1 MRNRFLFLVL
11 GCLFMLGGMIILG
24 SCKKGNDTP
33 SNISVEFFDLE
44 NIVAKYQQPVVLDL
58 TKDGRTDFS
67 FGVLLVGDPVLQ
79 RDRYQFYVS
88 SRVKTNLLN
97 DANDESPMLN
107 KGDLIALNL
116 EGYTW
121 YEVSA
126 IVLTE
131 KIVTNQSTTW
141 NGRWTNAN
149 HKFLP
154 IQIDK
159 EGKLFNGWIELSFDK
174 TEENI
179 ILHKAALSKTPG
191 VSIRAGLQQ

>member
-1 MRNRFLFLVL
+1 MRNKFLFFVL
-11 GCLFMLGGMIILG
+11 GCLFILG
-24 SCKKGNDTP
+24 SCKKENDIP
-33 SNISVEFFDLE
+33 ANYSVEFFDLQ
-44 NIVAKYQQPVVLDL
+44 NAAVKYQQPVTLDL
-58 TKDGRTDFS
+58 TKDGNTDFS

-79 RDRYQFYVS
+79 RDRYQFFVS
-88 SRVKTNLLN
+88 SRVKTKLLN

-107 KGDLIALNL
+107 KGEEIRLIH

-149 HKFLP
+149 HKYLP
-154 IQIDK
+154 IQIER
-159 EGKLFNGWIELSFDK
+159 EGKLYNGWIELSVDK
-174 TEENI
+174 TEEKI
-179 ILHKAALSKTPG
+179 KLHKAALSKSPN
-191 VSIRAGLQQ
+191 VSIRAGEPANG

>member
-1 MRNRFLFLVL
+1 MRNRFLMIML
-11 GCLFMLGGMIILG
+11 GCLFILG
-24 SCKKGNDTP
+24 SCKKENDIP
-33 SNISVEFFDLE
+33 ANNSLEFFDLK
-44 NIVAKYQQPVVLDL
+44 NATVKYQQPATLDF
-58 TKDGRTDFS
+58 TKDGNTDFS

-107 KGDLIALNL
+107 KGDLITLQH

-131 KIVTNQSTTW
+131 KIVTNQSITW

-154 IQIDK
+154 IQIERD
-159 EGKLFNGWIELSFDK
+159 EKLYNGWIELSFDK
-174 TEENI
+174 AAEKI
-179 ILHKAALSKTPG
+179 ILHRAALSKIPD
-191 VSIRAGLQQ
+191 VSIRAVYPITG

>member
-1 MRNRFLFLVL
+1 MRNKILFFALACMMV
-11 GCLFMLGGMIILG
+11 LG
-24 SCKKGNDTP
+24 SCKKESITQRF
-33 SNISVEFFDLE
+33 SVEYFDLQNDE
-44 NIVAKYQQPVVLDL
+44 VSYQHPVVLDF
-58 TKDGRTDFS
+58 TNDGSIDFS

-107 KGDLIALNL
+107 KGDIITLNH

-154 IQIDK
+154 IQIEK

-174 TEENI
+174 VSEKI
-179 ILHKAALSKTPG
+179 ILHKAALSKIPN
-191 VSIRAGLQQ
+191 VSILAGKPGNG

>member
-11 GCLFMLGGMIILG
+11 GCLFILG
-24 SCKKGNDTP
+24 SCKKENDIP
-33 SNISVEFFDLE
+33 ANYSVEFFDLQ
-44 NIVAKYQQPVVLDL
+44 NAAVKYQQPVTLDL
-58 TKDGRTDFS
+58 TKDGNTDFS

-79 RDRYQFYVS
+79 RDRYQFFVS
-88 SRVKTNLLN
+88 SRVKTKLLN

-107 KGDLIALNL
+107 KGEEIRLIH

-149 HKFLP
+149 HKYLP
-154 IQIDK
+154 IQIER
-159 EGKLFNGWIELSFDK
+159 EGKLYNGWIELSFDK
-174 TEENI
+174 TDEKI
-179 ILHKAALSKTPG
+179 ILHKAALSKSPN
-191 VSIRAGLQQ
+191 VSIHAGEPGNG

>member
-11 GCLFMLGGMIILG
+11 GCLFILG
-24 SCKKGNDTP
+24 SCKKENDIP
-33 SNISVEFFDLE
+33 ANYSVEFFDLQ
-44 NIVAKYQQPVVLDL
+44 NAAVKYQQHVTLDL
-58 TKDGRTDFS
+58 TKDGNTDFS

-79 RDRYQFYVS
+79 RDRYQFFVS
-88 SRVKTNLLN
+88 SRVKTKLLN

-107 KGDLIALNL
+107 KGEEIRLIH

-141 NGRWTNAN
+141 NGR
-149 HKFLP
+149 
-154 IQIDK
+154 
-159 EGKLFNGWIELSFDK
+159 
-174 TEENI
+174 
-179 ILHKAALSKTPG
+179 
-191 VSIRAGLQQ
+191 